1 MLTCVQCGKEL
12 TAPPRG
18 RRPSYCSRSCQA
30 RAYRARLESRTD
42 QGAGREKKSDQ
53 PPSPPRPA
61 RPAPSG
67 RAAREDPHRTEAGLS
82 RERIVWTAIR
92 IANADG
98 LESMSM
104 RHVANVLGVKVMSLY
119 NYIDGKDELI
129 DLMVEAVFSEDGD
142 SAPRAPGGWRAELEA
157 AARWEWSLYST
168 YPWALEVIATV
179 QPPLVPSL
187 LARFERGLGALDGLG
202 LDPIMTHRI
211 YLGVSGIAQGLA
223 LLRVSEIASE
233 RRGGGI
239 SLSQWRA
246 VKFPAV
252 LEELGTDRYPRQAAV
267 RNSPEVIADLEEI
280 FEFSLQRLLD
290 GIARFLEGE
299 TGGSP
304 SPPRLGSR
312 SDPPLTEDH

>member
-12 TAPPRG
+12 TAPSRG
-18 RRPSYCSRSCQA
+18 RRPLYCSRSCQA
-30 RAYRARLESRTD
+30 RAYRARLESRTG
-42 QGAGREKKSDQ
+42 QETWREKKSDR
-53 PPSPPRPA
+53 PPAPPPA

-67 RAAREDPHRTEAGLS
+67 RVTREDPHRTDAGLS

-129 DLMVEAVFSEDGD
+129 DLMVEAVFSEGGD
-142 SAPRAPGGWRAELEA
+142 SEPRGPRGWRAELEA
-157 AARWEWSLYST
+157 AARWEWALYST
-168 YPWALEVIATV
+168 YPWVLEVIATV

-187 LARFERGLGALDGLG
+187 LARFERGLGAFDGLG
-202 LDPIMTHRI
+202 LDPVTTHRI

-239 SLSQWRA
+239 SLSQWRS
-246 VKFPAV
+246 VKVPAV
-252 LEELGTDRYPRQAAV
+252 LEELGTDRYPRQAAL

-299 TGGSP
+299 TGRSP
-304 SPPRLGSR
+304 SPPRLWPR
-312 SDPPLTEDH
+312 SGPPLTEDH

>member
-18 RRPSYCSRSCQA
+18 RKPRYCSRSCQA
-30 RAYRARLESRTD
+30 RAYRARLDARTG
-42 QGAGREKKSDQ
+42 QGAWREKKDEQ
-53 PPSPPRPA
+53 PSAPRPA
-61 RPAPSG
+61 RPVTG
-67 RAAREDPHRTEAGLS
+67 ARVDSQRTDAGLS

-92 IANADG
+92 IANAEG

-119 NYIDGKDELI
+119 NYIDGKDALI
-129 DLMVEAVFSEDGD
+129 DLMVEAVFSESGD
-142 SAPRAPGGWRAELEA
+142 TGPHTPRGWRAELEA
-157 AARWEWSLYST
+157 AARWEWALYST
-168 YPWALEVIATV
+168 YPWVLEVIATV
-179 QPPLVPSL
+179 KPPLVPSL
-187 LARFERGLGALDGLG
+187 LARFERGLGAFDGLG
-202 LDPIMTHRI
+202 LDPVMTHRI

-239 SLSQWRA
+239 SLSQWRS
-246 VKFPAV
+246 VKVPAI
-252 LEELGTDRYPRQAAV
+252 LEELGADRYPRQAAL
-267 RNSPEVIADLEEI
+267 RNSPEVLTDLEEI

-299 TGGSP
+299 SP
-304 SPPRLGSR
+304 APPHRWPR
-312 SDPPLTEDH
+312 SGQPSAEDH

>member
-18 RRPSYCSRSCQA
+18 RKPRYCSRSCQA
-30 RAYRARLESRTD
+30 RAYRARLDARTG
-42 QGAGREKKSDQ
+42 QGAWRERKDEQ
-53 PPSPPRPA
+53 PAPPRSA
-61 RPAPSG
+61 RPATG
-67 RAAREDPHRTEAGLS
+67 ARADSQRTDAGLS

-92 IANADG
+92 IANAEG

-119 NYIDGKDELI
+119 NYIDGKDALI
-129 DLMVEAVFSEDGD
+129 DLMVEAVFSESGD
-142 SAPRAPGGWRAELEA
+142 TGPHTPRGWRAELEA
-157 AARWEWSLYST
+157 AARWEWALYST
-168 YPWALEVIATV
+168 YPWVLEVIATV

-187 LARFERGLGALDGLG
+187 LARFERGLGAFDGLG
-202 LDPIMTHRI
+202 LDPVMTHRI

-239 SLSQWRA
+239 SLSQWRS
-246 VKFPAV
+246 VKVPAI
-252 LEELGTDRYPRQAAV
+252 LDQLGADRYPRQAAL
-267 RNSPEVIADLEEI
+267 RNSPEVLTDLEEI

-299 TGGSP
+299 SP
-304 SPPRLGSR
+304 TPPHRWPR
-312 SDPPLTEDH
+312 SGQPSAEDH